1 MAMIVK
7 SADAPE
13 GDLKVSTGQVEF
25 KLTDGEG
32 YETTDPAAIDAA
44 VTHPFLDV
52 EYPELG
58 GAKEAARAQTKAIR
72 EHAKAVEKADKMT
85 AEKDPY
91 DDPVTAE
98 DVLAE
103 KAEKAAADNK
113 ESK

>member
-1 MAMIVK
+1 MAKIVK

-13 GDLKVSTGQVEF
+13 GDFKVSIGTVEF
-25 KLTDGEG
+25 KLTDEG
-32 YETTDPAAIDAA
+32 FETTDPAAIEAGT
-44 VTHPFLDV
+44 THPFLSV

-58 GAKEAARAQTKAIR
+58 GAKEAAREQTRVIR
-72 EHAKAVEKADKMT
+72 EHAKAVEQADKLT

-91 DDPVTAE
+91 EPPVTPE

-103 KAEKAAADNK
+103 KKGDKK